1 MKTIVGMFDT
11 FPHAQNAADA
21 LDTMGIARSNISVVA
36 NNETGHYD
44 QYATAE
50 TTGDASLD
58 TAHAAGTGATAGTVV
73 GGVTG
78 LLMGL
83 GLFVI
88 PGFGPIAAAG
98 WLVSTLTGA
107 GIGAVAGSLV
117 GGLTHAGVPH
127 EDAVVFNEGVR
138 RGATLLAVKAED
150 DQADQVAKI
159 LGEQGAVDIN
169 ERGGQYRQEG
179 VTPAP
184 ANGVQTTSAAQTIRP
199 MNSEMEQPGA
209 QHVRGGETMETQ
221 PGESTTERAVE
232 RKSV

>member
-1 MKTIVGMFDT
+1 MKTVVGMFDT
-11 FPHAQNAADA
+11 FPHAQTAADA
-21 LDTMGIARSNISVVA
+21 LEMMGIERSNISVVA

-44 QYATAE
+44 QYATAG
-50 TTGDASLD
+50 TTSDASLD
-58 TAHAAGTGATAGTVV
+58 TAHAAGAGATAGTVV

-107 GIGAVAGSLV
+107 GIGAVAGGLV
-117 GGLTHAGVPH
+117 GALTHAGVPH
-127 EDAVVFNEGVR
+127 EDAMVFNEGVR

-150 DQADQVAKI
+150 NQADQVAEI
-159 LGEQGAVDIN
+159 LGEHGAVDID

-179 VTPAP
+179 FTPAP
-184 ANGVQTTSAAQTIRP
+184 VSEVQTTPAAQEVRRTDAEAE
-199 MNSEMEQPGA
+199 SPGA
-209 QHVRGGETMETQ
+209 QHVRGGETVETR
-221 PGESTTERAVE
+221 PGESTIERSVE
-232 RKSV
+232 RRNL